1 MPIDLTPLAAAPRLL
16 FAIPLIPLQGRRFQP
31 TGFPGLGAATFKT
44 KDGESLLVES
54 AQSMAN
60 RLELTIWDEPNN
72 NLKPLFNGLSHVRV
86 LRNGTFLTD
95 TIREP
100 HRLNSAYIE
109 KSSPASRDDQ
119 QIHVAIKGTIFPDDT
134 PLLNRGR
141 LAETLLRYDIGSLI
155 HGVFLESID
164 GRIRVARA
172 LSAFIEADGV
182 RVAASGG
189 VKFDHV
195 NPSGITKDGFGN
207 IPFARDEYT
216 AEQNTLYVNL
226 DLTQIRGYG
235 LGAEAERLLIL
246 LSLYKL
252 RAVLDE
258 DVLSLRTACKLKVES
273 GPILASSPE
282 SYALPSLIEL
292 EKALEAAIA
301 ACAQQMVITEVL
313 YDVPLT
319 KGKDKADESAD
330 GDLPDDTTDNGV

>member
-1 MPIDLTPLAAAPRLL
+1 MPINLTPLAAAPRLL
-16 FAIPLIPLQGRRFQP
+16 FAIPLTPLQGRRFQP

-60 RLELTIWDEPNN
+60 RLELTIWDEPND

-86 LRNGTFLTD
+86 QRNGAFLTD
-95 TIREP
+95 TVREP

-109 KSSPASRDDQ
+109 KSSPVSSDVQ
-119 QIHVAIKGTIFPDDT
+119 QIHVAIKGAIFQGDT
-134 PLLNRGR
+134 PLLSRRR

-216 AEQNTLYVNL
+216 AERCTLYVNL

-258 DVLSLRTACKLKVES
+258 DVLSLRTACKLRVDG

-282 SYALPSLIEL
+282 SYALPSLADL
-292 EKALEAAIA
+292 ETALEAAIA
-301 ACAQQMVITEVL
+301 ACSQQMTTTEVC
-313 YDVPLT
+313 YDAPLT
-319 KGKDKADESAD
+319 KGKDKTDESAY
-330 GDLPDDTTDNGV
+330 GDLTDDTTDNGV